1 MILEYSGLTFDWDDV
16 SIDDEEIVKWLD
28 YLCNE
33 FGNNLVW
40 YRESSSRTG
49 LHVIIGDLIFDES
62 LGISV
67 LTPVPMDFEKQLH
80 YRTLIPIECRGR
92 LISDLHRHKK
102 GFRTSRV
109 FSTKNSQTVSKWKR
123 FK

>member
-1 MILEYSGLTFDWDDV
+1 LILEYSGLTFDWDDV

-62 LGISV
+62 LGTSV

-80 YRTLIPIECRGR
+80 YRTLIPMEKI
-92 LISDLHRHKK
+92 
-102 GFRTSRV
+102 
-109 FSTKNSQTVSKWKR
+109 
-123 FK
+123 

>member
-1 MILEYSGLTFDWDDV
+1 MITEYSGLTFDWDDV

-49 LHVIIGDLIFDES
+49 LHVIIGDLIFDAGDS
-62 LGISV
+62 TTTARSFPLIRCIKTAGPRSHCPRQG
-67 LTPVPMDFEKQLH
+67 LDFA
-80 YRTLIPIECRGR
+80 
-92 LISDLHRHKK
+92 S
-102 GFRTSRV
+102 
-109 FSTKNSQTVSKWKR
+109 
-123 FK
+123 

>member
-1 MILEYSGLTFDWDDV
+1 MNLEYSGLTFDWDDV
-16 SIDDEEIVKWLD
+16 SIDDKEIVKWLD

-62 LGISV
+62 LGTSV

>member
-1 MILEYSGLTFDWDDV
+1 MEYSGLTFDWDD
-16 SIDDEEIVKWLD
+16 ITIKDDEIIKWLD
-28 YLCNE
+28 YLCDE
-33 FGNNLVW
+33 FGNDLVW

-49 LHVIIGDLIFDES
+49 LHVIIGDLQFDET
-62 LGISV
+62 LGTSILS
-67 LTPVPMDFEKQLH
+67 PIPMDFDKQLH

-102 GFRTSRV
+102 GFRTSRI
-109 FSTKNSQTVSKWKR
+109 FSTKNSNTVSEWKR